1 MWFLQAVFLT
11 ALSEIT
17 SWQDNLGVRILNE
30 VIDKQWLS
38 VALHYVLSPDRM
50 EILKL

>member
-1 MWFLQAVFLT
+1 M
-11 ALSEIT
+11 SEIT
-17 SWQDNLGVRILNE
+17 SWQDNLGIRIHNE
-30 VIDKQWLS
+30 DFDKQWLI